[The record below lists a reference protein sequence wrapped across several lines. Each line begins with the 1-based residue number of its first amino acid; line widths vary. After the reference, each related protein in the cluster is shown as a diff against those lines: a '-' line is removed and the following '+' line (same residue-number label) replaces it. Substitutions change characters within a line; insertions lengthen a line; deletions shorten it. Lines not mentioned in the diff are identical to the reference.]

1 MTNELEFT
9 IKEFSLGKELFDNV
23 LQTTGIRE
31 KWYFGLEFD
40 DVNNNK
46 CWLEMDKKVA
56 DQRIKNLKKDTLQ
69 FKFRV
74 RFYPETAE
82 DEIIQNSTLHLF
94 YLQIKR
100 DILNE
105 DIYCPAEKAVLL
117 ASFAAQIKHGNHDG
131 IEQKDTYL
139 ANDKILPESV
149 VTGHKLSR
157 EEWENK
163 ISIFHAKHKNMTKE
177 DAMMEYMKVCQD
189 LETYGISY
197 FDIINSKKTPVW
209 VGVDSLGI
217 NIYEKNNKLNPNI
230 SFPWSEI
237 NKIST
242 SGKGKLILIP
252 SDKKSP
258 KLVMTSTQPKIKHQ
272 IYHLINGNHEMYKRR
287 RRPDPLEVQQMKS
300 QRRDEDERKAKERE
314 LLNRETEARERAE
327 QMRIEMEEKYREM
340 EERMKRKEDEVK
352 EKDEKIRELEEQL
365 RALREAKENL
375 EQQQNELK
383 EMMEKLEEDKSMQAA
398 EREKI
403 EEEVRMKQEEIDKIR
418 SEVEEKE
425 RVAKELQEEVEMS
438 RIKMEE
444 SLAMMNNNGT
454 ADSDTASETEEVDN
468 NSEDIPT
475 IVVDPVDDG
484 REVNMDDEMADNMEE
499 LSKELET
506 MKDEEQE
513 SEEHKLYREN
523 VRLTGRDKY
532 KTLRQVRQG
541 NTKRRID

>member
-1 MTNELEFT
+1 
-9 IKEFSLGKELFDNV
+9 
-23 LQTTGIRE
+23 
-31 KWYFGLEFD
+31 
-40 DVNNNK
+40 
-46 CWLEMDKKVA
+46 
-56 DQRIKNLKKDTLQ
+56 
-69 FKFRV
+69 
-74 RFYPETAE
+74 
-82 DEIIQNSTLHLF
+82 
-94 YLQIKR
+94 
-100 DILNE
+100 
-105 DIYCPAEKAVLL
+105 
-117 ASFAAQIKHGNHDG
+117 
-131 IEQKDTYL
+131 
-139 ANDKILPESV
+139 
-149 VTGHKLSR
+149 
-157 EEWENK
+157 
-163 ISIFHAKHKNMTKE
+163 
-177 DAMMEYMKVCQD
+177 MMEYMKVCQD

-314 LLNRETEARERAE
+314 LLNRETEAREKAE

-425 RVAKELQEEVEMS
+425 RVAKELQVCKEFD
-438 RIKMEE
+438 
-444 SLAMMNNNGT
+444 LNC
-454 ADSDTASETEEVDN
+454 
-468 NSEDIPT
+468 NSMI
-475 IVVDPVDDG
+475 IY
-484 REVNMDDEMADNMEE
+484 
-499 LSKELET
+499 LF
-506 MKDEEQE
+506 
-513 SEEHKLYREN
+513 
-523 VRLTGRDKY
+523 
-532 KTLRQVRQG
+532 
-541 NTKRRID
+541 